1 MAEHDSGREDREGQE
16 GREPEEKGVPFDEDA
31 AWEARVRRGRG
42 EPPRPPPPQ
51 PENRGGGQAPR
62 GNGTQHTRG

>member
-31 AWEARVRRGRG
+31 AWEARGAG
-42 EPPRPPPPQ
+42 GGAPPPPPPRPPPAKP
-51 PENRGGGQAPR
+51 GGEVAREGSGP
-62 GNGTQHTRG
+62 